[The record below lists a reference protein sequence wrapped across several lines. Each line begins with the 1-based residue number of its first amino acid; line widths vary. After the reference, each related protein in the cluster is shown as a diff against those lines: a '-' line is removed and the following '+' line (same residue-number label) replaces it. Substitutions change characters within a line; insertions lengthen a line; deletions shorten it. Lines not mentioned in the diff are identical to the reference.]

1 MFTVLRRLTAVHN
14 EVNIK
19 VFFQI
24 NCAQCSMP
32 VLSGH
37 LLVMILLYL
46 YSEIDCCFQQ
56 KCPLLHLKGHI
67 YIKHFIAKIIQHLKI
82 FNYQAQPAEC
92 AKLTA
97 RDQMDVILCVVD
109 VDMTELKQSNRTN
122 DTKDD
127 KN

>member
-56 KCPLLHLKGHI
+56 KCLLLHLEGH
-67 YIKHFIAKIIQHLKI
+67 YYLKLFIAKIILYLKI
-82 FNYQAQPAEC
+82 FNYQEQQAGC
-92 AKLTA
+92 ARLTA
-97 RDQMDVILCVVD
+97 RDQMDVI
-109 VDMTELKQSNRTN
+109 
-122 DTKDD
+122 
-127 KN
+127 